1 MKLYLAS
8 ILGLSKRADSPGE
21 EEKTRYIHI
30 PSLIEGESIDDAQ
43 EEACVL
49 ANNLFLKRHGFYI
62 KHITLKPITEEEY
75 LLLLRY
81 AHAGLITDKELPEEK
96 VFFLCDEADIDP
108 DDLTIVEFDKPAN

>member
-8 ILGLSKRADSPGE
+8 ILGLSKTADVPGK
-21 EEKTRYIHI
+21 EEKRFYIHI
-30 PSLIEGESIDDAQ
+30 PSLIEGESIEDAQ

-49 ANNLFLKRHGFYI
+49 ANNLFLKRQGFYL

-81 AHAGLITDKELPEEK
+81 AHAGLITDKELPEQK
-96 VFFLCDEADIDP
+96 VYFLCDEADVDP
-108 DDLTIVEFDKPAN
+108 DDLVIFELDKPSS

>member
-49 ANNLFLKRHGFYI
+49 ANNVFLKRQGFYL

-81 AHAGLITDKELPEEK
+81 AHAGLITDKELPEQK
-96 VFFLCDEADIDP
+96 VAFLCDEADIDP
-108 DDLTIVEFDKPAN
+108 EDLTIIEFDKPAN

>member
-21 EEKTRYIHI
+21 EKKHRYIHI
-30 PSLIEGESIDDAQ
+30 PSLIEGESIEDAE

-49 ANNLFLKRHGFYI
+49 ANNLFLKRQGFYL
-62 KHITLKPITEEEY
+62 KHITLKPITEAEY

-81 AHAGLITDKELPEEK
+81 AHSGLITNNELPEQGVE
-96 VFFLCDEADIDP
+96 FNCDEADIDP
-108 DDLTIVEFDKPAN
+108 EDLTIIEFDKPSS